1 MATPG
6 LLPISDASLTMALT
20 ACDFVRELA
29 SELAAGEVR
38 LPSIP
43 DVAAR
48 VQRVLDD
55 ECATPTQ
62 VAQTIGTDA
71 ALAARVLRLANS
83 ATFNPTGQPVTDLQ
97 AGVGLLGHQLVRCA
111 AVAVALKKM
120 KVSTEHAELHPQ
132 LQELWRKGTLVA
144 SIAYVLARETK
155 AASPDEALVTGL
167 LHNVGRLYILVRAHS
182 RTQAFVEGG
191 VSEQVLHDWHPRIGA
206 GVLEHWK
213 FPASIVHAVAD
224 QNATDGSTAG
234 GEPLTDVLIAAIALV
249 PCVFYRELL
258 DDTVT
263 VAAPF
268 RRLELTAADCNR
280 LLGATAQQIRALRDA
295 LVG

>member
-1 MATPG
+1 MATPEH
-6 LLPISDASLTMALT
+6 LPIRDAPLTMPRT
-20 ACDFVRELA
+20 EFEFVRDLA
-29 SELAAGEVR
+29 SELARGEVR

-55 ECATPTQ
+55 ERATPTQ

-83 ATFNPTGQPVTDLQ
+83 ATFNPTGQPVSDLQ
-97 AGVGLLGHQLVRCA
+97 TGVGLLGHQLVRCA
-111 AVAVALKKM
+111 AVALALKKM
-120 KVSTEHAELHPQ
+120 KLSTEQAELQPQ

-155 AASPDEALVTGL
+155 AANPDEALVTGL

-182 RTQAFVEGG
+182 SSQTLVAGG
-191 VSEQVLHDWHPRIGA
+191 LSEQVLHDWHPRIGA
-206 GVLEHWK
+206 GVLGYWK
-213 FPASIVHAVAD
+213 FPASIVDAVAD
-224 QNATDGSTAG
+224 QNAADRSSAA

-249 PCVFYRELL
+249 PCVFYREPL

-263 VAAPF
+263 AAAPF
-268 RRLELTAADCNR
+268 GRLELTAADCRR

>member
-1 MATPG
+1 MPPTG
-6 LLPISDASLTMALT
+6 FE
-20 ACDFVRELA
+20 FVRDLAAELA
-29 SELAAGEVR
+29 TGELR
-38 LPSIP
+38 LASIP

-48 VQRVLDD
+48 VQRALDD
-55 ECATPTQ
+55 ELATPTQ
-62 VAQTIGTDA
+62 VAQAIGTDA

-83 ATFNPTGQPVTDLQ
+83 ATFNPTGQAVTDLQ
-97 AGVGLLGHQLVRCA
+97 AGVGMLGHQLVRCA
-111 AVAVALKKM
+111 AVALALRKM
-120 KVSTEHAELHPQ
+120 KLSTEHAGLQPQ

-155 AASPDEALVTGL
+155 AASPEEALVTGL

-182 RTQAFVEGG
+182 RPEALVAGA
-191 VSEQVLHDWHPRIGA
+191 VPEQVLHDWHPRIGA
-206 GVLEHWK
+206 AVLERWK
-213 FPASIVHAVAD
+213 FPASIVGAVAH
-224 QNATDGSTAG
+224 QSAWGRSTDG
-234 GEPLTDVLIAAIALV
+234 GEPLTDVLIAALALV
-249 PCVFYRELL
+249 PCVFYREQL

-263 VAAPF
+263 APVPF